1 MSGLDVSPVHS
12 VGSNSTVVGSL
23 GSGITILGP
32 AEGALLQVEERVLL
46 LDTKPG
52 LGAGSL
58 LHHLGALLPL
68 VGGGGLV
75 LVVVGLAHHQDVV
88 TLGEGAGVHLDG
100 LQVGV
105 RVLSVGL
112 VAGAAIIV
120 PHREILHLG
129 WFGVQTLDLGSE
141 TFSCSIDP
149 DVGGADSVTLGEA
162 EILLQDSL
170 ICSGL
175 HS

>member
-1 MSGLDVSPVHS
+1 MSGLNVSAINS
-12 VGSNSTVVGSL
+12 VGTNSTVVRSL
-23 GSGITILGP
+23 GSGVPILGP
-32 AEGALLQVEERVLL
+32 AEGTLLQVEERVLL

-75 LVVVGLAHHQDVV
+75 LVVVGVAHHQDVV
-88 TLGEGAGVHLDG
+88 TLGEGAGLHLDG

-141 TFSCSIDP
+141 TFSCSINP
-149 DVGGADSVTLGEA
+149 DIGGADSLTLGKT
-162 EILLQDSL
+162 EILLQDIL
-170 ICSGL
+170 ICC
-175 HS
+175 